1 MPYTWAV
8 PADPTPPRR
17 RSRIRLAALLLVAVE
32 VPLLAA
38 MLVGQLVAPTRALA
52 AGEHAFLQQTTDGT
66 PVTWDP
72 CSPIGYVVNWD
83 HAPAGAV
90 QLVAEAVDTVEQ
102 ATGLTFS
109 ALGSTR
115 LTPAT
120 TRATDALPAGA
131 EVLVAWAP
139 AASDP
144 LFRSGDVIG
153 WARPVQVGPVY
164 GRGQVA
170 LDADWYADAT
180 AEQARAVLLHELGHL
195 VGLDHVTDTSQLM
208 SEDNVGTAD
217 YQQGDLEGLARLGPV
232 GGPRCA

>member
-1 MPYTWAV
+1 MPASS
-8 PADPTPPRR
+8 PPRR
-17 RSRIRLAALLLVAVE
+17 RSRVRVAALLLVVVE
-32 VPLLAA
+32 VPLLLA
-38 MLVGQLVAPTRALA
+38 MLVAQLADPTPARA
-52 AGEHAFLQQTTDGT
+52 AGEHAFLQRAADGT

-83 HAPAGAV
+83 HAPDGAV
-90 QLVAEAVDTVEQ
+90 QLVAEAVDTVEA
-102 ATGLTFS
+102 ATGLTFT

-139 AASDP
+139 AADDP
-144 LFRSGDVIG
+144 LFRTGDVVG
-153 WARPVQVGPVY
+153 WARPVPVGPVY

-180 AEQARAVLLHELGHL
+180 PEQARAVLLHELGHL
-195 VGLDHVTDTSQLM
+195 VGLDHVEDTSQLM
-208 SEDNVGTAD
+208 SDRNVGTEE
-217 YQQGDLEGLARLGPV
+217 YQQGDLEGLARLGPLA
-232 GGPRCA
+232 GPRCA